1 MHRMRHERRVLRSVS
16 PLFGEPRLETGMTFK
31 WSFSSLMLFEQ
42 CGFKYAAQY
51 LPQRLADAL
60 RVPIET
66 VPKRTQHP
74 AAARGDMLHKQ
85 IDVYLK
91 THVEGVL
98 SPELH
103 YWLPALRDIRRYP
116 HWSEHRIA
124 ILRDWTVTQ
133 WDNSN
138 VWARGIL
145 DLKAQKPDA
154 LCMYDWKTGKEYDEH
169 FAQKEFYALLLWSE
183 HPDAPKIRTAHI
195 YLDSKDMVPRE
206 YLHSTLSYRREQW
219 ALRAGKL
226 ETAVQGTNLLE
237 NFPMTPNK
245 FCKWCELRRS
255 AGGPC
260 KFA

>member
-1 MHRMRHERRVLRSVS
+1 MNFR
-16 PLFGEPRLETGMTFK
+16 
-31 WSFSSLMLFEQ
+31 WSFSGLMLFEQ

-51 LPQRLADAL
+51 LTQRLADAL
-60 RVPIET
+60 GLSVERVPQ
-66 VPKRTQHP
+66 RTQHP

-91 THVEGVL
+91 TRVENAL

-103 YWLPALRDIRRYP
+103 YWLPAFKDIQQYP
-116 HWSEHRIA
+116 IWSEHKIA
-124 ILRDWTVTQ
+124 IRRDWTVCG
-133 WDNSN
+133 WKDADC
-138 VWARGIL
+138 WARGIL

-154 LCMYDWKTGKEYDEH
+154 LCMYDWKTGREYDEH

-195 YLDSKDMVPRE
+195 YLDDHRMVPRE

-219 ALRAGKL
+219 ATRAQKL
-226 ETAVQGTNLLE
+226 ENATMSTNLLE
-237 NFPMTPNK
+237 NFAMTPNK
-245 FCKWCELRRS
+245 FCKYCELRRS